1 MPDMKSDA
9 PRDPALRMLGKLA
22 RNNAL
27 ANYRLAGVVAGLDP
41 SQFEA
46 RRTSFFPS
54 LRATLNHILVI
65 DWFYID
71 ALDGGTLGP
80 KAWENEEPFD
90 TAPALYAAQRRSDEK
105 LLAFC
110 DGLAGADLA
119 RPIAIHRQSRIQ
131 TERCDDVL
139 THLFA
144 HQTHH
149 RGQAHAMLAG
159 TEAAPPQLDE
169 FIVSDDAKFRT
180 EELAAFGWT
189 EADLGF

>member
-1 MPDMKSDA
+1 MT
-9 PRDPALRMLGKLA
+9 DPALRMFTKLA

-27 ANYRLAGVVAGLDP
+27 ANYRLAQAVIALDQ

-46 RRTSFFPS
+46 RRVSFFPS
-54 LRATLNHILVI
+54 LKATLNHILII

-71 ALDGGTLGP
+71 ALAGGTLGP

-90 TAPALYAAQRRSDEK
+90 TASALYAAQRQSDEK
-105 LLAFC
+105 LVALC
-110 DGLAGADLA
+110 DALQIADLG
-119 RPIAIHRQSRIQ
+119 RPITIHRQSRIQ

-139 THLFA
+139 CHLFA

-159 TEAAPPQLDE
+159 TPLAPPQLDE
-169 FIVSDDAKFRT
+169 FIVSDDAKSRT
-180 EELAAFGWT
+180 GELAAFGWT
-189 EADLGF
+189 EADLGFGDE